1 MSGDM
6 SVRIKRVYEPPSRAD
21 GYRVLID
28 RLWPRGVSKE
38 KASIDEWARDLAPS
52 DELRRWFGH
61 RPELFEEFKRRYT
74 EELREQADLISALRR
89 RARTGTVT
97 IVYAAHDT
105 DHSNAAVLGPI
116 VSRGFRQPSP

>member
-38 KASIDEWARDLAPS
+38 KASIDEWAPDLAPS

-116 VSRGFRQPSP
+116 VSRGFRRPSR

>member
-1 MSGDM
+1 M
-6 SVRIKRVYEPPSRAD
+6 SVRIKRVYEPPSRPD

-28 RLWPRGVSKE
+28 RLWPRGLTKE

-74 EELREQADLISALRR
+74 EELREHADLISALRR

-116 VSRGFRQPSP
+116 VSRGFPRRS

>member
-1 MSGDM
+1 M

-116 VSRGFRQPSP
+116 VSRGFRRPSR

>member
-1 MSGDM
+1 M

-97 IVYAAHDT
+97 M
-105 DHSNAAVLGPI
+105 LPG
-116 VSRGFRQPSP
+116 RGFGIWSGRKKCSFTVSSLPLGCVTKA